1 MPPYRWGRG
10 GEVPHALE
18 APPDVVGCFSELGL
32 GYGPWPPRCPCFIT
46 WAATLLGRSFAALW
60 GVNCARSAVSR
71 PPATGMVQVKML
83 SEGAKGL
90 CHLLPTWL
98 LHALFRVTGRPI
110 C

>member
-1 MPPYRWGRG
+1 MAAPVSLLHHLGGR
-10 GEVPHALE
+10 
-18 APPDVVGCFSELGL
+18 F
-32 GYGPWPPRCPCFIT
+32 T
-46 WAATLLGRSFAALW
+46 GRSFAALW

-98 LHALFRVTGRPI
+98 LHALFRVTVAGRFANFRTNLYLLPS
-110 C
+110 